1 MVLASFIVFLS
12 LILSVG
18 LYATRFSQQ
27 TSSDY
32 LLARRNIPL
41 WQTAL
46 SALASTYSGFMYI
59 GLIGYTYTKGISG
72 IWLIIFW
79 VLGEFI
85 MMRYA
90 PKKISTI
97 TEKRGLISYNGLLSN
112 YWGTEY
118 LGVRKLAAL
127 LTLVFLSIY
136 AAAQF
141 GAASKTLQIL
151 LDWPI
156 NSGAMVAYVVVLAYC
171 FSGGIRASI
180 WTDSVQFILMLS
192 SISILAY
199 KALGAVGGWSV
210 FIDKLYQNPVTYTQL
225 FPDVLGSWLFIG
237 LFLLGWVA
245 AGLGV
250 VGQPHVAIRFM
261 AMKNTN
267 EYKKIVYYY
276 YSLASAFTIL
286 CLLSA
291 LLAKVYFADV
301 VDPNFD
307 AETTLPRLAVA
318 ILPPI
323 LVGLMLSGIFSSI
336 VSTADSQILSC
347 SAALANDL
355 FKKSLDEKSNYW
367 RNKSLLLSSRLL
379 PY

>member
-1 MVLASFIVFLS
+1 MHPRKSAP
-12 LILSVG
+12 
-18 LYATRFSQQ
+18 
-27 TSSDY
+27 
-32 LLARRNIPL
+32 LLR
-41 WQTAL
+41 
-46 SALASTYSGFMYI
+46 
-59 GLIGYTYTKGISG
+59 
-72 IWLIIFW
+72 
-79 VLGEFI
+79 
-85 MMRYA
+85 
-90 PKKISTI
+90 
-97 TEKRGLISYNGLLSN
+97 KRGLISYNGLLSN

-156 NSGAMVAYVVVLAYC
+156 NLGAMVAYVVVLAYC

-261 AMKNTN
+261 AMKKHQRIQKNC
-267 EYKKIVYYY
+267 ILLLFLSQCIYY
-276 YSLASAFTIL
+276 
-286 CLLSA
+286 
-291 LLAKVYFADV
+291 
-301 VDPNFD
+301 P
-307 AETTLPRLAVA
+307 
-318 ILPPI
+318 
-323 LVGLMLSGIFSSI
+323 MSI
-336 VSTADSQILSC
+336 VCIIGKGVFRRC
-347 SAALANDL
+347 C
-355 FKKSLDEKSNYW
+355 
-367 RNKSLLLSSRLL
+367 R
-379 PY
+379 P